1 MSIRKTRSIL
11 PRILTVLC
19 RNNLIVHIRL
29 YWLQGFG
36 SITDSERGY
45 GFHSGKDFVSFV

>member
-11 PRILTVLC
+11 SRMLSVLC
-19 RNNLIVHIRL
+19 RNNSTVHIRL
-29 YWLQGFG
+29 DWLQGFG